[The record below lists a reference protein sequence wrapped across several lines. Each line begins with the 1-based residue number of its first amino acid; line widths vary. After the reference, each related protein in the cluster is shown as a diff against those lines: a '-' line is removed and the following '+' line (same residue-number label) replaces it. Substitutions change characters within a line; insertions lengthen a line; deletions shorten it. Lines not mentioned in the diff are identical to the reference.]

1 VLGDKPDRLRQRI
14 GMVFQHFNLFPHR
27 SGHGKVVES
36 GPPEQVF
43 EAAETERL
51 QRFLPQVL

>member
-1 VLGDKPDRLRQRI
+1 MD
-14 GMVFQHFNLFPHR
+14 
-27 SGHGKVVES
+27 HGKVVES

-51 QRFLPQVL
+51 QRFLSQVL